1 MLVKTTKEGHM
12 SMNDTNVSSERQ
24 NIIPES
30 ENQYTPAKEN
40 VKSPW
45 TKRTNF
51 PVRWKSAA
59 VGEPADK
66 QVKNN
71 PETITIKIKIE
82 RNR

>member
-51 PVRWKSAA
+51 PVR
-59 VGEPADK
+59 
-66 QVKNN
+66 
-71 PETITIKIKIE
+71 
-82 RNR
+82 